1 MILPEIRIQPLKF
14 PDAAL
19 ANRPGT
25 CQHGIMAPKLDILCI
40 GSVLWDIIGRSHLSL
55 RLGSD
60 VPGRIT
66 RLPGGV
72 AMNIAMTLARLGLTP
87 AILTAIGRDAQGAD
101 LVAACTR
108 MGLMT
113 DYAYL
118 SDDLPTDRYMAIE
131 GANGLIAAIAD
142 AHSLEAAGDKILR
155 PLMDGRLGSA
165 DAPWSGM
172 IALDGNLTES
182 LLTDIAHHPA
192 FAKAD
197 LRLAPASPG
206 KAERLAP
213 LLKHPHATL
222 YVNLEEAR
230 LLTQTDA
237 KTAPEAAAALLARG
251 AQRVLVTDGGRPCAD
266 GRQGATVLTEEPPR
280 VLVARVTGAG
290 DTFMAA
296 HIVAERSGATRQQA
310 LHAALTAAAAYVSG
324 EVGT

>member
-1 MILPEIRIQPLKF
+1 MTP
-14 PDAAL
+14 
-19 ANRPGT
+19 
-25 CQHGIMAPKLDILCI
+25 DILCI

-72 AMNIAMTLARLGLTP
+72 AMNIAMTLARFGLTP
-87 AILTAIGRDAQGAD
+87 AILTAIGRDAEGAE
-101 LVAACTR
+101 LMAACKR
-108 MGLMT
+108 IGLIT

-131 GANGLIAAIAD
+131 GANGLIAAVAD

-155 PLMDGRLGSA
+155 PLIDGRLGA
-165 DAPWSGM
+165 QDTPWPGL

-182 LLTDIAHHPA
+182 LLADIARHPA
-192 FAKAD
+192 FAAAD

-206 KAERLAP
+206 KAERLTP
-213 LLKHPHATL
+213 LLKHPNATL

-230 LLTQTDA
+230 LLTQSDA
-237 KTAPEAAAALLARG
+237 KSAPEAVAALLARG
-251 AQRVLVTDGGRPCAD
+251 ARRVLVTDGGRACAD
-266 GRQGATVLTEEPPR
+266 GCQGEAVLTQDPPR
-280 VLVARVTGAG
+280 VMVARVTGAG

-296 HIVAERSGATRQQA
+296 HIVAERGHATRQQA